1 MKYTVVIAESARQDL
16 HNIFSYIALE
26 LSSPVSATRQIGRI
40 EETIMSLETYPER
53 HKIYEKEPWKSRNLR
68 LCSANNYYI
77 FYIPNTETETV
88 TVIRIFYKR
97 RDIDKQLGATPS
109 DYDN

>member
-40 EETIMSLETYPER
+40 KEAIMSLETFPER

-77 FYIPNTETETV
+77 FYIPNTENKTV
-88 TVIRIFYKR
+88 TIIRIFYKK
-97 RDIDKQLGATPS
+97 RDIDAQLGATS
-109 DYDN
+109 YVSEN